1 MPKEEKIT
9 AEDFF
14 DGFDDEILIAMIIE
28 YPGTLK
34 RMCNL
39 ISLDLQLTKESY
51 DKSTSDRRG
60 VC

>member
-1 MPKEEKIT
+1 MPKEEIIT

-14 DGFDDEILIAMIIE
+14 DGFDDELLIEMIME

-39 ISLDLQLTKESY
+39 ISLDLQLAKESY
-51 DKSTSDRRG
+51 DKSTSNRGG